1 MRILYKY
8 LVTSLFPSTIDL
20 EVLNMLSAYFNLTLY
35 LQDWMCNSLY
45 CQLYNS
51 YKISLENLVLDQLI
65 IPKFMFFSILIT
77 YLFDIVLIL
86 LGEILCW
93 SLMGLKDC
101 TVVTLIFFSFS
112 LFVICCIEL
121 LLISQEQPSNW
132 LFHWAV
138 LIHRCK
144 IF

>member
-1 MRILYKY
+1 MVAKLLTAKKFVASHYTHRSGLEQEDMRILYKY

-86 LGEILCW
+86 YW
-93 SLMGLKDC
+93 Y
-101 TVVTLIFFSFS
+101 
-112 LFVICCIEL
+112 
-121 LLISQEQPSNW
+121 
-132 LFHWAV
+132 
-138 LIHRCK
+138 CK
-144 IF
+144 EKFCVGHSWDWKIVQL